1 MRLRKLDKSFEDVP
15 LLDEESND
23 YNIIINFEIL
33 KQILCRFVIVCS
45 EFYQKALNMEMVYHV
60 TWVMLIKSTLFVE
73 NAIIKNIIHQNT
85 HKKSKK
91 VKNVENMIVT

>member
-1 MRLRKLDKSFEDVP
+1 MKNQMITTLLSILRYSNSFCVD
-15 LLDEESND
+15 LLLYVQN
-23 YNIIINFEIL
+23 
-33 KQILCRFVIVCS
+33 V
-45 EFYQKALNMEMVYHV
+45 YQKTLNMEMVYHV

-73 NAIIKNIIHQNT
+73 TAVIKNIILENT

>member
-1 MRLRKLDKSFEDVP
+1 MKNQMITTLLSILRYSNSFCVD
-15 LLDEESND
+15 LLLYVQN
-23 YNIIINFEIL
+23 
-33 KQILCRFVIVCS
+33 V
-45 EFYQKALNMEMVYHV
+45 YQKTLNMEMVYHV

-73 NAIIKNIIHQNT
+73 TTVIKNIIHENT